1 MFELKEAVVSVG
13 AADVFSGCSAT
24 AGVAC
29 CSFYLRSC
37 CAFGLGDFLPESL
50 VLAICSKCDCF
61 LLISNKL
68 TSTQS

>member
-29 CSFYLRSC
+29 CSFYLRFAVHSVWAIFC
-37 CAFGLGDFLPESL
+37 LSPWFLPFVVS
-50 VLAICSKCDCF
+50 VTVFC
-61 LLISNKL
+61 
-68 TSTQS
+68 